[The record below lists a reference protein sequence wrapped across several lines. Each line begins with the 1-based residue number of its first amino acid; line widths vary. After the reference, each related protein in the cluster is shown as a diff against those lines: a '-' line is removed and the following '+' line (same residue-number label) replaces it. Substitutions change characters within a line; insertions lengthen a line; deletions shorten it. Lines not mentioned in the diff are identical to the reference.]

1 MNKSYYQVIL
11 KTGKVH
17 PSLYRTIPNAI
28 KNVGIAN
35 IERIREIREELVNT
49 KLEKATLILNEE

>member
-1 MNKSYYQVIL
+1 MSYYQVIL

-17 PSLYRTIPNAI
+17 PSLYKTIPNAI
-28 KNVGIAN
+28 KHVGIKN

-49 KLEKATLILNEE
+49 KLEKATIILNEE